1 MAGCDRVWIYQVPPE
16 LVSYEKIQ
24 KMKVL
29 VTLLSIV
36 MLLVGLPLLHG
47 LLVVLFIE
55 QLALLP
61 TTLSF
66 FYLFT
71 IPAWA
76 VAIMV
81 FVVETYRRSFI
92 PSSLRISST
101 LMLGLLGMIAPAAGL
116 ALSPVVADIGL
127 AAFIGIAVLG
137 FLVGLLGAVLFNL
150 ATSWIKKIPGP
161 G

>member
-1 MAGCDRVWIYQVPPE
+1 
-16 LVSYEKIQ
+16 
-24 KMKVL
+24 MKVSI
-29 VTLLSIV
+29 TLLSV
-36 MLLVGLPLLHG
+36 FSLLVGLPWLHG
-47 LLVVLFIE
+47 F
-55 QLALLP
+55 LALLFVEKLASLP
-61 TTLSF
+61 TAMSF

-81 FVVETYRRSFI
+81 FVVETYRRSFM
-92 PSSLRISST
+92 PSQPRISNT
-101 LMLGLLGMIAPAAGL
+101 LMLGLLGLVAPVAGL

-127 AAFIGIAVLG
+127 AAFAGIAVLG
-137 FLVGLLGAVLFNL
+137 FFVGLLGAVLFNL